1 MRLPRGETQGTYSHG
16 NTFWI
21 ETELFCYRRWG
32 GFNYRRR
39 GYLNRGNR
47 RFGYGGFRN
56 RNRWG
61 QGRGRGGRFNRG
73 RGGRG
78 RRQQGPPPSREQ
90 LDKEID
96 SYMAGTKG
104 VLDKELDDYMMEAA
118 NV

>member
-1 MRLPRGETQGTYSHG
+1 MSEVPVD
-16 NTFWI
+16 NVIICF
-21 ETELFCYRRWG
+21 RRWT
-32 GFNYRRR
+32 GFGFRRR
-39 GYLNRGNR
+39 GGYLNRGNR

-61 QGRGRGGRFNRG
+61 QGRRGWGGRFR
-73 RGGRG
+73 RGGGG

-104 VLDKELDDYMMEAA
+104 VLDREIDDYMMEAA

>member
-1 MRLPRGETQGTYSHG
+1 MK
-16 NTFWI
+16 N
-21 ETELFCYRRWG
+21 
-32 GFNYRRR
+32 
-39 GYLNRGNR
+39 GNR

-61 QGRGRGGRFNRG
+61 QGRGRFNRG
-73 RGGRG
+73 RGRGRGG

-104 VLDKELDDYMMEAA
+104 ILDKEIDEYMMETA